1 MTALY
6 ITITYWAQAQFP
18 YIAEWLNIVTIYYEE
33 MCRYKKKKEK
43 IISELI
49 GSDFRFKKA
58 KGKYLNAKIR
68 GNNKMYTHLFI
79 CANRNIGAI
88 KKLMK

>member
-6 ITITYWAQAQFP
+6 ITIIYWTQAQFP
-18 YIAEWLNIVTIYYEE
+18 YIGEWLNIVTIYYEE
-33 MCRYKKKKEK
+33 MCSCKKAVAKKKEKK

-58 KGKYLNAKIR
+58 KGKYLNAR
-68 GNNKMYTHLFI
+68 NK
-79 CANRNIGAI
+79 G
-88 KKLMK
+88 K